1 MCYAVYAIDSTVG
14 ASNATPMHNS
24 DGTIEG
30 NGGKYK
36 SLAFESSPLPVI
48 ITSISPKCHPKK

>member
-1 MCYAVYAIDSTVG
+1 
-14 ASNATPMHNS
+14 MHNS